1 MEISYRNINY
11 SCNPSSAWTDFP
23 VLQTDKYI
31 LRLASTEEELESIF
45 RLRFEV
51 FNLELGLGFS
61 SSSLTQMDRDKFDE
75 VCHHLMLISKNTGQT
90 IGTYRMQTYQMASQG
105 LGFDAADIF
114 NLSTIPEHVLQASV
128 EVGRACI
135 ATEFRNSQALLLLWE
150 GLANYLI
157 WTKNKYFFGCAS
169 LLTQSTRQAA
179 CAYHFFQKNNFMHSS
194 ILVYPNSP
202 YSLEITQP
210 CLNKCDVEIPK
221 ILQAYLSIGAKICS
235 FPAIDR
241 QFKTIDFLTISN
253 LENFTKWHLPKCF
266 SNTSKL
272 SSSKKL

>member
-1 MEISYRNINY
+1 MEISYCNINDQL
-11 SCNPSSAWTDFP
+11 NFFLKDFP

-61 SSSLTQMDRDKFDE
+61 SSSLTQMDQDKFDAF
-75 VCHHLMLISKNTGQT
+75 CHHLILISKHTGKT
-90 IGTYRMQTYQMASQG
+90 IGTYRMQTYKMASQR
-105 LGFDAADIF
+105 LGFDAADVF
-114 NLSTIPEHVLQASV
+114 NLSTIPDSVLQASV

-135 ATEFRNSQALLLLWE
+135 AKEFRNSQALLLLWE

-157 WTKNKYFFGCAS
+157 WSKSKYFFGCAS
-169 LLTQSTRQAA
+169 LLTQSSRQAA
-179 CAYHFFQKNNFMHSS
+179 CAYNFFQKHKFMHSS
-194 ILVYPNSP
+194 ILVSPNSQ
-202 YSLEITQP
+202 YSLETIHT
-210 CLNKCDVEIPK
+210 CSNKCDLEIPK

-235 FPAIDR
+235 LPAIDR

-253 LENFTKWHLPKCF
+253 IENFTRWHSPACF
-266 SNTSKL
+266 G
-272 SSSKKL
+272 KK